1 MQQQTALQ
9 TQALAGHAEQ
19 AQLVAPEDLVLSLS
33 DTQMIARIL
42 QTSAQA

>member
-1 MQQQTALQ
+1 M
-9 TQALAGHAEQ
+9 AGAAQDEAELM
-19 AQLVAPEDLVLSLS
+19 ARPEDLVLSLS